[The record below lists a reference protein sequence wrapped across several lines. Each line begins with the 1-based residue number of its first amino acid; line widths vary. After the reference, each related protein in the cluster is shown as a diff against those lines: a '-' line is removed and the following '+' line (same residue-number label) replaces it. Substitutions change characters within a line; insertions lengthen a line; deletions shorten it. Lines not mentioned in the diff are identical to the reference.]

1 MTHEYD
7 DPVTEEIVAM
17 SVTIAARLWG
27 ERGDVEL
34 AALAREAVDEAFCTC
49 VTTAADAS
57 IGGRRSPVHAGLIAE
72 VVRRTRLRGPTAPEN
87 RRDPVDLAS
96 ELSVPA
102 SDPPAWIWHR

>member
-7 DPVTEEIVAM
+7 DPVTEQIVAA
-17 SVTIAARLWG
+17 SVTLAARLWG
-27 ERGDVEL
+27 ERGDVQL
-34 AALAREAVDEAFCTC
+34 ATLAREAVDRVFCTC

-72 VVRRTRLRGPTAPEN
+72 VVRRARLCGPTAPEA
-87 RRDPVDLAS
+87 RRDSVDLAS
-96 ELSVPA
+96 EESFPA